1 MRRRLMSRERRSIE
15 RRWFWPI
22 PGESGIGWWSAGR
35 RRPHTNG
42 GGGLT
47 SLRRGRSQGS
57 AKGGLANLPAPPGA
71 PSPAAAGRKKGKHA
85 PASIKAGPAE
95 RWLRALG
102 LHKGVQRF
110 TFSYGAAPHHS
121 S

>member
-1 MRRRLMSRERRSIE
+1 MLADTGASPASEAVKRAQTAQACLR
-15 RRWFWPI
+15 
-22 PGESGIGWWSAGR
+22 WSAGR

-57 AKGGLANLPAPPGA
+57 AKGGLANLLAPPGA
-71 PSPAAAGRKKGKHA
+71 PSPAAAGRKKGKDA
-85 PASIKAGPAE
+85 PASIKTGPAE

-110 TFSYGAAPHHS
+110 IFSYGAAPHHS